1 MRVHELEVAGLRFTG
16 RDEHG
21 ERMEIA
27 ELSRDVHPHF
37 LGEFDVCVCLFLC
50 AFMSTSLSIVIYCL
64 LNNVNIDSISFDLPL
79 IFMHMTV
86 FTRS

>member
-1 MRVHELEVAGLRFTG
+1 MRVHELEVSGLRFTG

-37 LGEFDVCVCLFLC
+37 LGEFDV
-50 AFMSTSLSIVIYCL
+50 
-64 LNNVNIDSISFDLPL
+64 
-79 IFMHMTV
+79 
-86 FTRS
+86 